1 MKLHQ
6 LKHYFFN
13 LHKRKSK
20 AGKLSLNPSKQ
31 TDEHPVNFYDD
42 CIHGLVPAKELIHFS
57 KSNNVMNRS
66 DVAKATN
73 CPGFLLEIL
82 ANDEEDIVKF
92 YVAGNLNTPVSTLE
106 LLGKDNSYAVRSHVM
121 TNPNCPIGLRNK
133 LMKDPDC
140 EGLIAE
146 IPGLTEKEI
155 RKYFNMDYHTKE
167 VMCFL
172 QKIPDDMIQ
181 CILSGKDDRLIQ
193 NLRKNKQ
200 LKGHPLLTKKEG

>member
-1 MKLHQ
+1 MIKFLS
-6 LKHYFFN
+6 N
-13 LHKRKSK
+13 DSK
-20 AGKLSLNPSKQ
+20 PIDK
-31 TDEHPVNFYDD
+31 HPVNFYDD
-42 CIHGLVPAKELIHFS
+42 CIHGLVPVKELIHFS

-66 DVAKATN
+66 DVAKAIN
-73 CPGFLLEIL
+73 CPDFILETL
-82 ANDEEDIVKF
+82 ANDDEDIVRF
-92 YVAGNLNTPVSTLE
+92 YAAGNLNTPVSSLE
-106 LLGKDNSYAVRSHVM
+106 LLGKDESYAVRSHVM

-181 CILSGKDDRLIQ
+181 CILLGNDDRLIQ
-193 NLRKNKQ
+193 NLMNNKQ
-200 LKGHPLLTKKEG
+200 LKGHSLLTKKKASPSFFIQP